1 MSGSYHPLEVGGG
14 GVSTGEEGKKQ
25 KTQLVDHE
33 SANIDELA
41 LELTLLYEGI
51 LLIKERD
58 EGWAVVS
65 TVTFRCKGKPP
76 GKKKTCKLGRQMIQM
91 IAKTYS
97 RVLYLLNA

>member
-1 MSGSYHPLEVGGG
+1 MSGSYHPLRIG
-14 GVSTGEEGKKQ
+14 GVSTGEEARERNK

-51 LLIKERD
+51 LPIKECD
-58 EGWAVVS
+58 KGWTVMS
-65 TVTFRCKGKPP
+65 TVTFRCKDKPP
-76 GKKKTCKLGRQMIQM
+76 GKKTCKVGRQIIQM

-97 RVLYLLNA
+97 LVLYLLNA